1 MPRLRLGLAIPL
13 LLASLGSAAVPSV
26 PVTYSSAVRAILNRR
41 CVSCHRPGE
50 IAPMPFTSY
59 NEVRPWAK
67 AIKEA
72 VLQRAMPPWSAD
84 PSVGLRFL
92 NDRSLPAAEIRT
104 LAAWADDGAKE
115 GDAAS
120 AATAPPQIVGNVWRL
135 GQPDLV
141 IRIPGYQVP
150 SRAVLQYTFLVTPLN
165 LPKDTWIA
173 AAEWKIE
180 HRAVVHHINAFIR
193 PRGSSYVSD
202 APAGRFYIASAEERA
217 ARRPDEAETDRRELL
232 AGYEPGYIPQPWGA
246 TRAKLLRKDS
256 DIVFEMHYTP
266 NGKPVTDYSE
276 LGIYF
281 ARTPPRQRV
290 LTIAPA
296 DANLAIPSG
305 DADYVST
312 ASATFTAPVTLVSL
326 QPHMHLRGKA
336 YRIEAVYPNG
346 RRQTLLDVPRY
357 DFNWQTTYF
366 PSPFLIPPG
375 VAIQCTAH
383 YDNSPN
389 NPLNPD
395 PSKTVHWGDQSFDE
409 MNIGFLEVAF
419 DAARDPNVALLSG
432 TTKPAPSSQ
441 LRK

>member
-1 MPRLRLGLAIPL
+1 MLRARLGLAIPL
-13 LLASLGSAAVPSV
+13 LLAPLCAASEAAA
-26 PVTYSSAVRAILNRR
+26 PVTYSSEVRAILNRR

-72 VLQRAMPPWSAD
+72 VLKRAMPPWSAD
-84 PSVGLRFL
+84 PSVGLHFV

-115 GDAAS
+115 GEPTPADF
-120 AATAPPQIVGNVWRL
+120 APPPMKENNWRL
-135 GQPDLV
+135 GKPDLV
-141 IRIPGYQVP
+141 IRIPGYRVP

-165 LPKDTWIA
+165 LPHDTWIA

-180 HRAVVHHINAFIR
+180 HRAVIHHINAFIR
-193 PRGSSYVSD
+193 PRGSSYVST
-202 APAGRFYIASAEERA
+202 APARQFYIASAEERA
-217 ARRPDEAETDRRELL
+217 ARRPNEAETDRRELL
-232 AGYEPGYIPQPWGA
+232 VGYEPGYIPQPWGA
-246 TRAKLLRKDS
+246 GRAKLLRKDS
-256 DIVFEMHYTP
+256 DLVFEMHYTS

-276 LGIYF
+276 LGLYF
-281 ARTPPRQRV
+281 ARTPPRQRI

-296 DANLAIPSG
+296 DANLAIPPG
-305 DADYVST
+305 DPDYVST
-312 ASATFTAPVTLVSL
+312 ARATFTAPVTLVSL

-336 YRIEAVYPNG
+336 YRFEAVYPDG
-346 RRQTLLDVPRY
+346 RRQILLDVPRY

-366 PSPFLIPPG
+366 PSHFVIPSG
-375 VAIQCTAH
+375 VSIVCTAQ
-383 YDNSPN
+383 YDNSSN

-395 PSKTVHWGDQSFDE
+395 PSKTVRWGDQSFEE

-419 DAARDPNVALLSG
+419 DAARDPNVARLSG
-432 TTKPAPSSQ
+432 TTKPAPSAQ
-441 LRK
+441 LRH

>member
-1 MPRLRLGLAIPL
+1 MPRARLALALPL
-13 LLASLGSAAVPSV
+13 LLATLRAASAPAV
-26 PVTYSSAVRAILNRR
+26 PVTYSSQVRAILNRR

-59 NEVRPWAK
+59 TDVRPWAK

-72 VLQRAMPPWSAD
+72 VLKRAMPPWSAD
-84 PSVGLRFL
+84 PSVGLHFL
-92 NDRSLPAAEIRT
+92 NDRSLTSDEIRT
-104 LAAWADDGAKE
+104 LAAWVDDGARE
-115 GDAAS
+115 GEATS
-120 AATAPPQIVGNVWRL
+120 ADSAPLPSESTGWRL
-135 GQPDLV
+135 GKPDLV
-141 IRIPGYQVP
+141 IRVPGYQVP

-165 LPKDTWIA
+165 LPRDTWIA

-193 PRGSSYVSD
+193 PRGSSYVAD

-217 ARRPDEAETDRRELL
+217 ARRPGEAETDRRELL

-246 TRAKLLRKDS
+246 ARAKLLRKDS

-296 DANLAIPSG
+296 DANLAIPPG
-305 DADYVST
+305 DSDYVST
-312 ASATFTAPVTLVSL
+312 ASATFTTPVTLISL

-336 YRIEAVYPNG
+336 YRFEAIYPDG
-346 RRQTLLDVPRY
+346 RRQTLLDVPHY

-366 PSPFLIPPG
+366 PSHFLIPAG
-375 VAIQCTAH
+375 VAIKCTAH

-395 PSKTVHWGDQSFDE
+395 PAKTVHWGDQSYEE
-409 MNIGFLEVAF
+409 MNIGFIEVAF

-432 TTKPAPSSQ
+432 TTKPAPSVQ
-441 LRK
+441 LHK